1 MRTAQQTAVLVA
13 LLFKRSGERRARVSE
28 KTIRRL
34 AKRSHLRTV
43 FLKQL
48 LDHTDDLGLTMTEL
62 PRGGYGI
69 LPSSA
74 LEGAKP
80 ITAKKYLADD
90 LKDLERRKVDF
101 EKLAA
106 ELEGEQTAEESDDDE

>member
-1 MRTAQQTAVLVA
+1 MHTVQQTAVLVA
-13 LLFKRSGERRARVSE
+13 VLFKRSGEKRARVSE

-48 LDHTDDLGLTMTEL
+48 LDHIDDLGLTMTEL

-80 ITAKKYLADD
+80 ITAKRYMAED
-90 LKDLERRKVDF
+90 LKNLEQRKVDF
-101 EKLAA
+101 EELAA
-106 ELEGEQTAEESDDDE
+106 ELEEQTA